1 MQELQESKN
10 ENSIEEIE
18 IIKEKIQELDNSYSQ
33 YKQLI
38 PPFKSNQIEH
48 PHPFQNHPEIFFS
61 LKELENINFLKLMSD
76 GFFGKVYEFFE
87 YIKKFKIKNDSKLC
101 FLNQ

>member
-38 PPFKSNQIEH
+38 PPFKSNQIED

-61 LKELENINFLKLMSD
+61 LKELENINL
-76 GFFGKVYEFFE
+76 
-87 YIKKFKIKNDSKLC
+87 
-101 FLNQ
+101 

>member
-1 MQELQESKN
+1 MQELHESKN
-10 ENSIEEIE
+10 EHNIEEIE

-76 GFFGKVYEFFE
+76 GVFGKVYEFFE